1 MANRP
6 CPYQKKS
13 APLPVTDAVPIPSE
27 PEMRRW
33 RHPVEPVAASR
44 DTSTHYIHCALAYQ
58 NQLLAENEYLEL
70 IYGAMIEAMY
80 GDHPLVLRKYV
91 QALREETRKSILDK
105 SARAVKT
112 MIAESSGKGREIIR
126 LLENKLWFDKAAVME
141 EKP

>member
-1 MANRP
+1 M
-6 CPYQKKS
+6 Q
-13 APLPVTDAVPIPSE
+13 E
-27 PEMRRW
+27 
-33 RHPVEPVAASR
+33 
-44 DTSTHYIHCALAYQ
+44 

-126 LLENKLWFDKAAVME
+126 LLENKLWFDKAAVTMMSVQCGMGKSTAISYVIRDVIE
-141 EKP
+141 YGDGEGILIAPTALSA

>member
-1 MANRP
+1 M
-6 CPYQKKS
+6 Q
-13 APLPVTDAVPIPSE
+13 E
-27 PEMRRW
+27 
-33 RHPVEPVAASR
+33 
-44 DTSTHYIHCALAYQ
+44 

-126 LLENKLWFDKAAVME
+126 LLENKLWFDKAAVAMMSVQCGIS
-141 EKP
+141 KNA